1 MGSAALVCLLGSANA
16 FSAASRRASAPPI
29 QMRAQR
35 FAAWHPD
42 CEAALNSQ
50 IAVETA
56 ASFQYLAMYAYFD
69 RPDVALKQAASFFEK
84 AQAEEIGHAK
94 AFMKYQNTRGGK
106 VALQRVEIPTQD
118 FSGDASESDLCKA
131 MSKALELEI
140 FVYDQLLDMH
150 KVALP
155 CTPLHAAQAAHIIHA
170 GSTSGNLLKA
180 RLPLLNY
187 ERRLLTSAEIRLSR
201 TSLRS
206 TWLSSLT
213 PYATLVR
220 KSRSWSVLRQAEEG
234 TQCGTGMKR
243 VHEQRAPSLP
253 LHTRPRL
260 RSAHSTSHFL

>member
-118 FSGDASESDLCKA
+118 FSGDAVESDLCKA

-150 KVALP
+150 KVADKCGDPAFTDLIEEY
-155 CTPLHAAQAAHIIHA
+155 LAEQLDAIRDFGEKVAQLERVASGGGGHAVWHWD
-170 GSTSGNLLKA
+170 
-180 RLPLLNY
+180 
-187 ERRLLTSAEIRLSR
+187 EESA
-201 TSLRS
+201 
-206 TWLSSLT
+206 
-213 PYATLVR
+213 
-220 KSRSWSVLRQAEEG
+220 
-234 TQCGTGMKR
+234 
-243 VHEQRAPSLP
+243 
-253 LHTRPRL
+253 
-260 RSAHSTSHFL
+260 